1 MQIAFHIGANCTA
14 SDRLLKS
21 ILKNADS
28 LLAEGIAVPGPG
40 RYRSL
45 IREAI
50 GTLAGARPAPDTR
63 DILIDTIVENDNVRR
78 AVFSNDNF
86 ICVPNRIFD
95 HGLLYSQVDTKTRGL
110 SQLFE
115 GDEITLYL
123 AIRNPATFLQEAFER
138 SSTETIAEYLGIMHP
153 LEIKWSDMVR
163 RLKAA
168 VPDITLTIWC
178 HEDSPLLWEQLIRE
192 ISGVDPHTSIA
203 GGLDM
208 LSSIISRD
216 GMALLNQQL
225 RDNPPASNA
234 ARHELIAEI
243 WESHALEEEIEDE
256 INLAELDPDMIAQ
269 MTQMYDDDV
278 DYIGQMDGVRLLV
291 PFT

>member
-21 ILKNADS
+21 ILKNADG

-50 GTLAGARPAPDTR
+50 SALDGSKPAPDVR
-63 DILIDTIVENDNVRR
+63 DILLDTIIENDDIER

-95 HGLLYSQVDTKTRGL
+95 HGLLYSQVDTKTRAL
-110 SQLFE
+110 SNLFE
-115 GDEITLYL
+115 GDDITLFL

-138 SSTETIAEYLGIMHP
+138 SSTTSIAEYLGIMQP
-153 LEIKWSDMVR
+153 QEIKWSDMVR
-163 RLKAA
+163 RLKMA
-168 VPDITLTIWC
+168 VPGIPLTVWC

-192 ISGVDPHTSIA
+192 ISGVDPYTNIA

-208 LSSIISRD
+208 LSSIISQD
-216 GMALLNQQL
+216 GMALLNKQL
-225 RDNPPASNA
+225 LANPPSSNA
-234 ARHELIAEI
+234 ARHEMIAEI
-243 WESHALEEEIEDE
+243 WETHALEEEIEDE
-256 INLAELDPDMIAQ
+256 IDLPELDPDMIAQ
-269 MTQMYDDDV
+269 ITAMYDEDV
-278 DYIGQMDGVRLLV
+278 DYIGQMTGVRLLL